1 MVVPLRLEPSDA
13 RRRFDAARTL
23 IEQTSSLSTFSGT
36 LERIDDSLR
45 SALAARS
52 QLIATVGKLDA
63 AAIDRELKQ
72 ALRRVGTAAPEVRM
86 LQERRQ
92 IVIELQDEIDDVD
105 AHVHRTILDV
115 EALAARGAASAPR
128 PSVTEE
134 LTVNMAE
141 DLALLK
147 ADTDAL
153 TAARKELEGL

>member
-52 QLIATVGKLDA
+52 QLIATVGQLDA
-63 AAIDRELKQ
+63 AAIDRELKH

-134 LTVNMAE
+134 LTANMAE